1 MPKRKLVGQSVRK
14 KAAGSRP
21 EKETVRSRSTQKVG
35 GKQQEVRGSS
45 WVGRPEKK

>member
-21 EKETVRSRSTQKVG
+21 EKETVRSRSIQKVG
-35 GKQQEVRGSS
+35 GQQQAAESEGQQL
-45 WVGRPEKK
+45 GGEA